1 MLETRIEAA
10 PVERRSSEVRVAEL
24 VAWTRTLLAEDV
36 SHGEGLLR
44 LAERLL
50 RRRLT
55 TREYVAV
62 QDLAEL
68 APDSREGSV
77 AREWTRAAREGV
89 LRGACVEL
97 LASLGEA
104 LEEGSGFEGGVRI
117 LVEVRRSWS
126 RQRR

>member
-1 MLETRIEAA
+1 M
-10 PVERRSSEVRVAEL
+10 AEF
-24 VAWTRTLLAEDV
+24 VAWTRTLLSEDV

-44 LAERLL
+44 LCERLL

-68 APDSREGSV
+68 APDSKDGSV
-77 AREWTRAAREGV
+77 VMEWTRAAKDGE

-97 LASLGEA
+97 LHSLGEA

-117 LVEVRRSWS
+117 LVEVRRSWQ
-126 RQRR
+126 RQRRAG